1 MRRTIG
7 IGRRFSL
14 LLVCGGV
21 WAVACPLLAQETRTI
36 PDGYVGRTPPQPG
49 LAPKMKVTE
58 LVKTGRDF
66 ELVFGKGDEIA
77 SGLAEF
83 AEKYHLKTGH
93 FTAIG
98 ALDSAVLGW
107 FDPEK
112 RAYKK
117 ISINQEAEIIS
128 FTGNIVTTNGK
139 PNVHAHVVLAL
150 PDGTTRGGHLVEAH
164 VSLTLQLFLEEL
176 DAAAASAAAKANSD
190 SKPEGAR

>member
-1 MRRTIG
+1 MRRTVAIRS
-7 IGRRFSL
+7 IFAL
-14 LLVCGGV
+14 LLACGGV
-21 WAVACPLLAQETRTI
+21 CAMPCPLNAQETRTI

-83 AEKYHLKTGH
+83 AEKYHIKTCH

-117 ISINQEAEIIS
+117 ILINQEAEIIS
-128 FTGNIVTTNGK
+128 FAGNIVMTNGK

-176 DAAAASAAAKANSD
+176 DAVRASEPSSQRSASPPAT
-190 SKPEGAR
+190 AR